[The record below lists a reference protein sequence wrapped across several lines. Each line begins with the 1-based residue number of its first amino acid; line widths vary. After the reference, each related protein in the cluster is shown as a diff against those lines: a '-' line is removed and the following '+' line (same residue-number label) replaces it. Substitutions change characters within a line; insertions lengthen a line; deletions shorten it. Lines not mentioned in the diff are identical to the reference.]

1 LQNNFLVKSPNL
13 LALKIKILGS
23 PFQMQSWAP
32 SHLKLHPLN
41 PLKHD
46 CFMTRSFQCGNLDGE
61 AGIDFGFRKVYGF
74 NSDSNVFRIKTNKR
88 A

>member
-1 LQNNFLVKSPNL
+1 MQNNFFDQKPEFVASNTQDLVN
-13 LALKIKILGS
+13 A
-23 PFQMQSWAP
+23 FQMQKPAI

-61 AGIDFGFRKVYGF
+61 AGIDLGFRKVYGF
-74 NSDSNVFRIKTNKR
+74 NSDSNVFLY
-88 A
+88 